1 MKNWLITGASRGF
14 GHAFAQAAL
23 ERGDH
28 VAATVRRR
36 GAIDDLVAV
45 HGDRVLPLV
54 VDVTDPDAVRDAVSS
69 TLTRLG
75 GLDVV
80 VNNAGY
86 GHFGA
91 VEELSEQDLR
101 DQLETNVFGPLRIT
115 QAVLPAFRSQ
125 GHGHVVQVSSIGGI
139 GAFANLGAYHA
150 SKWALE
156 ALSESLASEVAR
168 HGVRVTLLEPG
179 GYATDWA
186 GSSARHSTPLAAYDH
201 VREAAATRRGGQ
213 SPGDP
218 DAAAAALL
226 EVVDSPA
233 PPLRLLL
240 GGAAQDVVRGVYESR
255 LAEWSAWEE
264 TSRRAQGA

>member
-1 MKNWLITGASRGF
+1 MKNWLITGAGRGF

-23 ERGDH
+23 ERGDR
-28 VAATVRRR
+28 VAATVRRA
-36 GAIDDLVAV
+36 GALDDLVAAY
-45 HGDRVLPLV
+45 GDRVLPLV
-54 VDVTDPDAVRDAVSS
+54 VDVTDPDAVRDAVTSA
-69 TLTRLG
+69 LAHLG
-75 GLDVV
+75 RLDVV

-101 DQLETNVFGPLRIT
+101 DQLETNVFGPLRVT
-115 QAVLPAFRSQ
+115 QAVLPAFREQ
-125 GHGHVVQVSSIGGI
+125 GHGHVVQVSSIGGV

-156 ALSESLASEVAR
+156 ALSESLASEVAEL
-168 HGVRVTLLEPG
+168 GVRVTLLEPG

-186 GSSARHSTPLAAYDH
+186 GSSARHSAPLAAYDH
-201 VREAAATRRGGQ
+201 VREAAATRRGGH

-218 DAAAAALL
+218 RAAAAALL
-226 EVVDSPA
+226 EVVDHPA

-240 GGAAQDVVRGVYESR
+240 GATAHDVVRGVYEQR
-255 LAEWSAWEE
+255 LGEWSAWEQ
-264 TSRRAQGA
+264 TSRTAQGG